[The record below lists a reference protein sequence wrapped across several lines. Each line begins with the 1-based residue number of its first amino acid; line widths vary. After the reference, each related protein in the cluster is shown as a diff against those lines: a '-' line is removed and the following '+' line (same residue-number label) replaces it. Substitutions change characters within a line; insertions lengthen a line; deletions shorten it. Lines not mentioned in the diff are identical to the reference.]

1 MRIVATDIIIT
12 QLYSIALHNSQI
24 IRKKFSNFPAGW
36 GVISGRFSG
45 EKFFSFGLPK
55 TLSKS
60 YFKNKTRNKKIKNK
74 NNNFSLKICRRML
87 KSRKTIIQFLWMIFL
102 FF

>member
-1 MRIVATDIIIT
+1 MCIVAICIIIT
-12 QLYSIALHNSQI
+12 QLYSIALHTSQI

-36 GVISGRFSG
+36 GVISGKISG
-45 EKFFSFGLPK
+45 GKFFLFGLPQ

-74 NNNFSLKICRRML
+74 NNNFPLKN
-87 KSRKTIIQFLWMIFL
+87 IQTHAQEP
-102 FF
+102 